1 MEPDRI
7 LVVDDDARIRQMLV
21 RYFEDNGFKV
31 NAVANGAAMRSELA
45 KSSYAAIFLDL
56 VLPNGENGLELLRE
70 LRSTSD
76 VPVLML
82 TGQDDVTDKVVGLEV
97 GADDYIAK
105 PFHLRELLA
114 RLRTILRRRTASDA
128 TRATNGQDET
138 LAFEGWSLD
147 VSRRRLTSPQ
157 GDDVALTT
165 GEFDMLL
172 VFVRNPGRVLSRETL
187 MDLTRNRNLEAFDRA
202 IDAQIVRLR
211 KKIEND
217 PKSPDL
223 IQSVRGVGYVFT
235 GRPGRTPR

>member
-45 KSSYAAIFLDL
+45 KGSYAAIFLDL

-70 LRSTSD
+70 LRSASD

-114 RLRTILRRRTASDA
+114 RLRTILRRRTSSDA
-128 TRATNGQDET
+128 TRIANGEDET
-138 LAFEGWSLD
+138 LAFEGWCLD

-211 KKIEND
+211 KKIEDD

>member
-45 KSSYAAIFLDL
+45 KGSYAAIFLDL

-114 RLRTILRRRTASDA
+114 RLRTILRRRTSSDA
-128 TRATNGQDET
+128 TRATNGEDET

-211 KKIEND
+211 KKIEDD

>member
-187 MDLTRNRNLEAFDRA
+187 MDLTRNRSLEAFDRA